1 VDAMGYVRRVRRI
14 LASNI
19 NDLIDRAE
27 NPEKMLNQL
36 TLEMESSI
44 EEAKNRVATA
54 IAAERRLR
62 SHHERERRD
71 AAVWEERAK
80 SAIEQGDDDLAREA
94 LRRKKLH
101 GELADSYQ
109 RELETQAEGVQGLRS
124 SLEALRRKLE
134 EARMTKRALIARYR
148 TAQARGGLGRIRAT
162 VIDTT
167 AFDAFERMADKIEE
181 LEIRGQVAA
190 EFAVD
195 ALEEKFR
202 TPEEEAAI
210 DAELT
215 ELKESMALPAPEG
228 AQSS

>member
-1 VDAMGYVRRVRRI
+1 MGYVRRVRRI

-19 NDLIDRAE
+19 NDMIDRVE
-27 NPEKMLNQL
+27 HPEKMLNQL
-36 TLEMESSI
+36 TLEMETSI

-62 SHHERERRD
+62 VHHERERRE

-80 SAIEQGDDDLAREA
+80 SAVEQGDDDLAREA

-101 GELADSYQ
+101 SELADSYG
-109 RELETQAEGVQGLRS
+109 RESETQAEAVQGLRA
-124 SLEALRRKLE
+124 SLDALRHKLE
-134 EARMTKRALIARYR
+134 QARMTKRALIARYR
-148 TAQARGGLGRIRAT
+148 TAKARGGVTKIGAT

-195 ALEEKFR
+195 ALEERFR

-215 ELKESMALPAPEG
+215 ELKESMALPAPE
-228 AQSS
+228 AAEAP